1 MTALYT
7 SRMAYPKRRLWIE
20 SCVGISG
27 KIGEDAIMD
36 GPRTFHL
43 LTKKV
48 GKEDTHAKLATKF
61 TKICIKKKTHQP
73 KHALT
78 S

>member
-43 LTKKV
+43 EKKWV
-48 GKEDTHAKLATKF
+48 RKWVR
-61 TKICIKKKTHQP
+61 KIHMQN
-73 KHALT
+73 
-78 S
+78 

>member
-43 LTKKV
+43 LTKSNCNHKWWGV
-48 GKEDTHAKLATKF
+48 
-61 TKICIKKKTHQP
+61 KT
-73 KHALT
+73 